1 MNTYETVFILNPVLS
16 AEQVGETVDKFKGI
30 IKANGGEVVHTENW
44 GLRKLAYPIE
54 KKKSGFYQLLEFNMP
69 GDGVTTLEVELKRD
83 ERVMRFLTI
92 ALDKYAKD
100 YAEKRK
106 KRIKA

>member
-30 IKANGGEVVHTENW
+30 IQAKGGEVVHTENW
-44 GLRKLAYPIE
+44 GLRKLAYPIQ
-54 KKKSGFYQLLEFNMP
+54 KKKSGFYTLLEFNMP
-69 GDGVTTLEVELKRD
+69 GDGINTLEIELKRD

-92 ALDKYAKD
+92 ALDKYAKE

-106 KRIKA
+106 QRIKA